1 VPSAVRPG
9 SPAGRS
15 GSPGLAGSADAPP
28 EPVTAVAAGGAA
40 PADSE
45 QTRLEQLV
53 GVRSSKATYYAQWRG
68 TRRDLERA
76 LAALRALSE
85 ALCVTALGPAALCD
99 GVLGALGRLF
109 DAEWAAVVLADP
121 ALLSTQRS
129 QFVWRRGPGAVPPAP
144 PAAELGALAARLRG
158 RPAAEV
164 PGAADGIAAPAGVLG
179 VPMSLDRRE
188 VGTLLVG
195 LARPAGQDRI
205 GTSILET
212 VANQIVVALRNAWLL
227 EHSEEMRRRA
237 VDGWAEAER
246 RTAEL
251 IRRNEQ
257 LRQARGR
264 LARAQQAELVNTERH
279 RIARDLHDGVAQ
291 CLVGIGMHLEW
302 CHRHLEAA
310 TPVYGRVVA
319 SKELARSAL
328 GRIRAAVFQLSQLE
342 RPGGGLRQALRGLA
356 ADFRSVGPLQVSVRV
371 YGRQRELPVEVE
383 HSLFQVSQEALWN
396 VVRHAHA
403 GRAWLVLRY
412 RATDTVL
419 TIADDGTGNPGEV
432 NRHLHAAGRARS
444 RHGLRNIGER
454 AAELGGQARA
464 ERRRGGGL
472 RVRVCVPVARQPPE
486 QGIAGAPAGGTAAP

>member
-1 VPSAVRPG
+1 MPSAARPG
-9 SPAGRS
+9 N
-15 GSPGLAGSADAPP
+15 ADL
-28 EPVTAVAAGGAA
+28 E
-40 PADSE
+40 E
-45 QTRLEQLV
+45 TRLEQLV
-53 GVRSSKATYYAQWRG
+53 GVHSSKATYYAQWRG

-109 DAEWAAVVLADP
+109 DAGWAAVVLADP
-121 ALLSTQRS
+121 ALLSTERS
-129 QFVWRRGPGAVPPAP
+129 QFVWRCGPDAVPPVP
-144 PAAELGALAARLRG
+144 SAAELGALAARLRAG
-158 RPAAEV
+158 RAAQP
-164 PGAADGIAAPAGVLG
+164 PGPADGIAARAGVLG

-188 VGTLLVG
+188 VGMLLVG
-195 LARPAGQDRI
+195 LAGPGGQDRI

-237 VDGWAEAER
+237 VAGWAEAER
-246 RTAEL
+246 RTSEL

-264 LARAQQAELVNTERH
+264 LARAQQAELVSAERH

-291 CLVGIGMHLEW
+291 YLVGIGMHLEW
-302 CHRHLEAA
+302 CHRHLEPA
-310 TPVYGRVVA
+310 TAVYGRVVA

-328 GRIRAAVFQLSQLE
+328 GRIRAAVFELSRLE
-342 RPGGGLRQALRGLA
+342 RPGGGLGQALRDLA
-356 ADFRSVGPLQVSVRV
+356 ADFRSVGPLRVSVRV
-371 YGRQRELPVEVE
+371 YGRQRELPPEVE

-403 GRAWLVLRY
+403 ARAWLGLRY

-419 TIADDGTGNPGEV
+419 TITDDGTGSAAEV
-432 NRHLHAAGRARS
+432 NRHLHAAGRARG

-454 AAELGGQARA
+454 AAELGGEARA

-472 RVRVCVPVARQPPE
+472 RVRVRIPAARQPAEP
-486 QGIAGAPAGGTAAP
+486 GIAGPPAGGTAVP